1 PAKKENQASNHS
13 ASGKNGS
20 GSSSAPATAAGKGK
34 FTQVA
39 PQRKNPHGIPDY
51 RLEVPTFQTIEEWA
65 DGKLRYNVRGD
76 FSAPAPSLCESKY
89 LTKEKS
95 IEMYRF
101 MLLNRKMEQAL
112 ENLFKQQKVIGGV
125 YLGLGQEGCSVGAAY
140 ALKKEDWIGP
150 MIRNQGAMLVRGF
163 TPADTMMQYMAK
175 AGAPTKGRDSGS
187 HYGDVHEKNVV
198 APISHLGDSIPVMAG
213 IA

>member
-1 PAKKENQASNHS
+1 MKSKTEQKPAAKNNQASN
-13 ASGKNGS
+13 APANSGQKNGT
-20 GSSSAPATAAGKGK
+20 GSAPAPSKRK

-51 RLEVPTFQTIEEWA
+51 RLEVPNFQTVEEWA
-65 DGKLRYNVRGD
+65 DGKLRYNVKGD

-89 LTKEKS
+89 LTKEQS
-95 IEMYRF
+95 IAMYRF
-101 MLLNRKMEQAL
+101 MVLNRKMEQAL

-125 YLGLGQEGCSVGAAY
+125 YLGFGQEGCSVAAAY

-163 TPADTMMQYMAK
+163 TPA
-175 AGAPTKGRDSGS
+175 
-187 HYGDVHEKNVV
+187 
-198 APISHLGDSIPVMAG
+198 
-213 IA
+213 